1 LDDVSTK
8 VAYDIL
14 NVIAQYG
21 RHLYS
26 SSHSGDSES
35 WLGKSTFVQRVRS
48 QVEKNE
54 PIRMI
59 LPAFPWKSVSS
70 SQSLEVISL
79 KIAQINK
86 VDKVTGILPDLGELL
101 ALARLNQLCEDVR
114 KVYPAGGE
122 VTIATDGLVFDGKP
136 LHAP

>member
-1 LDDVSTK
+1 
-8 VAYDIL
+8 
-14 NVIAQYG
+14 
-21 RHLYS
+21 
-26 SSHSGDSES
+26 
-35 WLGKSTFVQRVRS
+35 
-48 QVEKNE
+48 
-54 PIRMI
+54 MI